1 MSVLNFQIS
10 LLKFF
15 KTFFVGLIEK
25 NRTPLVAKISCF
37 NLLVW
42 YPELAHLSASSIYL
56 LYISVVANSVAIT
69 NTYTKMSFTSFSNI
83 WFLLYFT
90 TS

>member
-10 LLKFF
+10 LLKIF
-15 KTFFVGLIEK
+15 KMFFVGLIGK
-25 NRTPLVAKISCF
+25 YRTPLVAKICF

-42 YPELAHLSASSIYL
+42 HPELAHLSANSIYL
-56 LYISVVANSVAIT
+56 SYISVVANSVAMA
-69 NTYTKMSFTSFSNI
+69 NTYTKMSLTSFSKI
-83 WFLLYFT
+83 CFLLYLT